1 MYYTNPK
8 MIMEKQQLP
17 IVPFGKYKD
26 KSVLELLADEK
37 YVEWLKQQSWF
48 SNQTQIYNIVVH
60 QTISTTNNSK
70 TPEHNKLQ
78 NLFLDTSNQE
88 KLLSKLFANNDL
100 IDKINHLFKDID
112 IIRGF
117 SKNIIPKFINKLDKT
132 TIKFE
137 DKFNWDLVMYYRDRQ
152 RISIV
157 SNLETEL
164 FDKIKYKQQYDIEEK
179 DKYEKNLLLIN
190 KLIEAI
196 INLDKETKY
205 KYEEQLQNYHDEY
218 NKYENELKIYLQQKP
233 QNVIDISNYEDKLR
247 IYETKKEKVITH
259 KQKEIC
265 LELGINY
272 DNFSNWNF
280 KNNGYSHLDKDTK
293 HTQEEKQLLQD
304 IVNNKLKPF
313 IKEFER
319 MNATPKFVRKLDI
332 PTKPPSPKKYDFN
345 KKNYISESDGE
356 IYKLFENVKKHIH
369 NLNLY
374 DGLPSVDKLNEYTKR
389 NEYEYIKDYENNFNK
404 HYEKYRLQYY
414 RDIIQKYCNKNV
426 YVEKT
431 NENHYKISIDI
442 CDYNYAVCCEL
453 KPTLSDDYPV
463 VLRKLK
469 TQIELT
475 KNDKTD
481 FDTFSKMYIL
491 IIGSFTSIH
500 VSKEQLI
507 TIFKQSN
514 IKVIFSDEIF
524 ETSKS
529 PTIKCVNANTEQLLY
544 ENNVIEENKFLTDNL
559 LQTQQK
565 LLQAEE
571 KIKKLEEEILSLKN
585 QKQNKSIKDY
595 FGKK

>member
-48 SNQTQIYNIVVH
+48 SNQKQIYNIVVH

-78 NLFLDTSNQE
+78 NLFLDKNNQQ
-88 KLLSKLFANNDL
+88 KLLSKLFTNVLIGINN
-100 IDKINHLFKDID
+100 LFKDVD
-112 IIRGF
+112 IIRCFGE
-117 SKNIIPKFINKLDKT
+117 NVIPEFIHNLDKT
-132 TIKFE
+132 IIKFE
-137 DKFNWDLVMYYRDRQ
+137 DKFNWDLVMYNKELEEIQ
-152 RISIV
+152 II

-164 FDKIKYKQQYDIEEK
+164 FDKNKYKEQYNIEEK
-179 DKYEKNLLLIN
+179 EKYDINLLLIN
-190 KLIEAI
+190 KLIEARI
-196 INLDKETKY
+196 KLDQEGVNKY
-205 KYEEQLQNYHDEY
+205 DENMKGYLEQCEKFENDLQN
-218 NKYENELKIYLQQKP
+218 YLQQKL
-233 QNVIDISNYEDKLR
+233 QNEKDIANYEKKLNVYQTKRDKF
-247 IYETKKEKVITH
+247 ITEQTKL
-259 KQKEIC
+259 IC
-265 LELGINY
+265 QELGINY
-272 DNFSNWNF
+272 NDFVNWNIT
-280 KNNGYSHLDKDTK
+280 NENRHTDRDTK
-293 HTQEEKQLLQD
+293 HTQQEKKLLQE
-304 IVNNKLKPF
+304 IVHDKLKPF
-313 IKEFER
+313 IKEFEGI
-319 MNATPKFVRKLDI
+319 NTIPKFVGKLDI
-332 PTKPPSPKKYDFN
+332 PTKPPSPKIYDFN
-345 KKNYISESDGE
+345 KDISIYNDNE
-356 IYKLFENVKKHIH
+356 IDELIKKVNKIKY
-369 NLNLY
+369 LVTSYYYLY
-374 DGLPSVDKLNEYTKR
+374 SVDKLNECKKKY
-389 NEYEYIKDYENNFNK
+389 EYEFIKDYENNFNK
-404 HYEKYRLQYY
+404 HYEEYRLQYY
-414 RDIIQKYCNKNV
+414 RDIIKKYCNKWV
-426 YVEKT
+426 YIKKT
-431 NENHYKISIDI
+431 NNNQYNISIYI
-442 CDYNYAVCCEL
+442 CDDYAVCCEL

-475 KNDKTD
+475 KNDKTN
-481 FDTFSKMYIL
+481 FGNFSKMYIL
-491 IIGSFTSIH
+491 IIGRFTSIY

-524 ETSKS
+524 DVSNISS
-529 PTIKCVNANTEQLLY
+529 PTIKCVNTNTEKLLY

-571 KIKKLEEEILSLKN
+571 KIKKLEEEILSLKT